1 MIHDKSLWQK
11 INFDFR
17 APIWKWPKSQ
27 KYTYPNAQKIH
38 IQYISG
44 LFTLKNGCL
53 IYSYLIN
60 MTHNVQWYIGD
71 IQYGLI
77 KRLLPDLKTEL
88 CKERLDV
95 FREKKI
101 QHVDEYSIR

>member
-17 APIWKWPKSQ
+17 APIWKRPKSQ

-38 IQYISG
+38 IQYIGISG

-53 IYSYLIN
+53 YTRTYRVSHIETYLLN
-60 MTHNVQWYIGD
+60 W
-71 IQYGLI
+71 L
-77 KRLLPDLKTEL
+77 
-88 CKERLDV
+88 
-95 FREKKI
+95 
-101 QHVDEYSIR
+101 